1 MYKNGKNITIID
13 HNVNCVDNILCDI
26 SKTHPLTNE
35 EEHQLWLAMQQGNLR
50 ARARLIESNMR
61 YVVSVAK
68 LFLPSGA
75 ALEDLILAGCEGLT
89 KAADKFDGSLGYR
102 FISFATWHVK
112 NEIRKTAYDH
122 MKHNHVSLD
131 EPLDSDDE
139 RGATRLD
146 NLADGYSQ
154 SPDWDIR
161 YAEALDSMASRADKH
176 LCGAGRLVTALHQM
190 LQEGYTTSDFARRY
204 NLNEHQMSHLFDLIS
219 QPPSSGPMAA

>member
-1 MYKNGKNITIID
+1 
-13 HNVNCVDNILCDI
+13 
-26 SKTHPLTNE
+26 
-35 EEHQLWLAMQQGNLR
+35 
-50 ARARLIESNMR
+50 
-61 YVVSVAK
+61 
-68 LFLPSGA
+68 
-75 ALEDLILAGCEGLT
+75 
-89 KAADKFDGSLGYR
+89 
-102 FISFATWHVK
+102 VK

-131 EPLDSDDE
+131 EPLDSEDE

-146 NLADGYSQ
+146 NLADGHGQ

-219 QPPSSGPMAA
+219 QPPSSGPMVA

>member
-1 MYKNGKNITIID
+1 MIKNGKNIIIID
-13 HNVNCVDNILCDI
+13 RNVNCVDALLSDTR
-26 SKTHPLTNE
+26 KTKPLSPE
-35 EEHQLWLAMQQGNLR
+35 EESQLWKQMQQGSQR

-112 NEIRKTAYDH
+112 NEICKTAYDH

-131 EPLDSDDE
+131 EPLDSEDE

-146 NLADGYSQ
+146 NLADGYGQ

-161 YAEALDSMASRADKH
+161 YAEALDNMASRADKH

-219 QPPSSGPMAA
+219 QPPSSGPMVA

>member
-35 EEHQLWLAMQQGNLR
+35 EEHQLWLAMQQGNQR
-50 ARARLIESNMR
+50 ARARLIEFNMR

-89 KAADKFDGSLGYR
+89 KAADKFDGSL
-102 FISFATWHVK
+102 
-112 NEIRKTAYDH
+112 
-122 MKHNHVSLD
+122 
-131 EPLDSDDE
+131 DSEDE

-146 NLADGYSQ
+146 NLADGHGQ

-219 QPPSSGPMAA
+219 QPPSSGPMVA

>member
-75 ALEDLILAGCEGLT
+75 ALEDLILPHPC
-89 KAADKFDGSLGYR
+89 
-102 FISFATWHVK
+102 
-112 NEIRKTAYDH
+112 
-122 MKHNHVSLD
+122 
-131 EPLDSDDE
+131 
-139 RGATRLD
+139 RL
-146 NLADGYSQ
+146 
-154 SPDWDIR
+154 
-161 YAEALDSMASRADKH
+161 
-176 LCGAGRLVTALHQM
+176 
-190 LQEGYTTSDFARRY
+190 
-204 NLNEHQMSHLFDLIS
+204 
-219 QPPSSGPMAA
+219 

>member
-1 MYKNGKNITIID
+1 
-13 HNVNCVDNILCDI
+13 
-26 SKTHPLTNE
+26 
-35 EEHQLWLAMQQGNLR
+35 MQQGNLR

-131 EPLDSDDE
+131 EPLDSEDE

-190 LQEGYTTSDFARRY
+190 LQEGYTTSDFA
-204 NLNEHQMSHLFDLIS
+204 
-219 QPPSSGPMAA
+219 SSVNHHPQDQWWHKRVKQTMFYKIGSTK

>member
-1 MYKNGKNITIID
+1 
-13 HNVNCVDNILCDI
+13 
-26 SKTHPLTNE
+26 
-35 EEHQLWLAMQQGNLR
+35 
-50 ARARLIESNMR
+50 MR

-112 NEIRKTAYDH
+112 NEICKTAYDH

-131 EPLDSDDE
+131 EPLDSEDE

-146 NLADGYSQ
+146 NLADGFGQ

-161 YAEALDSMASRADKH
+161 YSEALDSLASRADKH
-176 LCGAGRLVTALHQM
+176 LCGAGHLVTALHQM

-219 QPPSSGPMAA
+219 QPSSSGPMVA

>member
-35 EEHQLWLAMQQGNLR
+35 EEHQQGNLR

-112 NEIRKTAYDH
+112 NEICKTAYDH

-131 EPLDSDDE
+131 EPLDSEDE

-219 QPPSSGPMAA
+219 QPPSSGPMVA